1 MFLEFPGGAAGEG
14 YGVVTAVVG
23 VPAPDWEL
31 LPAVGAV
38 RKEKRK
44 KERNILNT

>member
-23 VPAPDWEL
+23 IPALDWEL
-31 LPAVGAV
+31 LPAVGTV
-38 RKEKRK
+38 RKKKKRK
-44 KERNILNT
+44 KEI